1 MEHLGKS
8 VFEPDPGVNAGT
20 PATRGRDSLFLMAQ
34 LRIGGGAAVEVR
46 VRNLSAGGLMVEL
59 PFPVAPEGD
68 VQVEVRGLGWIAGR
82 IAWQTEGRAG
92 VAFDREI
99 DPQRARKTP
108 GDAQPTVKR
117 FGAAAFKR

>member
-1 MEHLGKS
+1 MFEH
-8 VFEPDPGVNAGT
+8 DPGVNAGT

-34 LRIGGGAAVEVR
+34 LRVGGGAPVEVR

-59 PFPVAPEGD
+59 PFPIAPEGN
-68 VQVEVRGLGWIAGR
+68 VEVDVRGLGWIAGR
-82 IAWQTEGRAG
+82 IAWQIEGRAG

-99 DPQRARKTP
+99 DPQRARKAP

>member
-1 MEHLGKS
+1 MEHLGKG
-8 VFEPDPGVNAGT
+8 VFEPDTGVNAGVD
-20 PATRGRDSLFLMAQ
+20 ATRGRDSLFLMAKMRMAGRQ
-34 LRIGGGAAVEVR
+34 PVDVR

-59 PFPVAPEGD
+59 PYPVAPEGD
-68 VQVEVRGLGWIAGR
+68 VEVEVRGLGWIAGR
-82 IAWQTEGRAG
+82 IAWQIEGRAG

-117 FGAAAFKR
+117 FGRSAFKR

>member
-8 VFEPDPGVNAGT
+8 VFEPDPGINAGSV
-20 PATRGRDSLFLMAQ
+20 ATRGRDSLFLKAQ
-34 LRIGGGAAVEVR
+34 MRVGGGTPVAVR
-46 VRNLSAGGLMVEL
+46 VRNLSPGGLMVEL
-59 PFPVAPEGD
+59 PYPVTPEGN
-68 VQVEVRGLGWIAGR
+68 VEIEVRGLGWIPGR

-108 GDAQPTVKR
+108 GEAQPTVKR

>member
-8 VFEPDPGVNAGT
+8 VFEHDPGINAGT
-20 PATRGRDSLFLMAQ
+20 PPTRGRDSLFLMAQ
-34 LRIGGGAAVEVR
+34 LRVGDGVPVEVR

-59 PFPVAPEGD
+59 PFPVTPEGN
-68 VQVEVRGLGWIAGR
+68 VEVEVRGLGWIPGR

-99 DPQRARKTP
+99 DPQRARKAP

>member
-1 MEHLGKS
+1 

-20 PATRGRDSLFLMAQ
+20 AATRGRDSLFLMAQ
-34 LRIGGGAAVEVR
+34 LRIGGGAPVEVR

-59 PFPVAPEGD
+59 PYPVTPEGN
-68 VQVEVRGLGWIAGR
+68 VEIEVRGLGWIAGR
-82 IAWQTEGRAG
+82 IAWQIEGRAG

-99 DPQRARKTP
+99 DPQRARKGA
-108 GDAQPTVKR
+108 GDVQSTVKR

>member
-1 MEHLGKS
+1 MEHLGKG
-8 VFEPDPGVNAGT
+8 VFEADPGVNAGAG
-20 PATRGRDSLFLMAQ
+20 ATRGRDSLFLLAKMRTPGNQ
-34 LRIGGGAAVEVR
+34 PVDVR

-59 PFPVAPEGD
+59 PYPIAPEGD
-68 VQVEVRGLGWIAGR
+68 VEVEVRGLGWIAGR
-82 IAWQTEGRAG
+82 IAWHIEGRAG

-117 FGAAAFKR
+117 FGKSAFKR

>member
-8 VFEPDPGVNAGT
+8 VFEPESGMAVGT

-34 LRIGGGAAVEVR
+34 LRVGNGAPVEVR

-59 PFPVAPEGD
+59 PYPVAPEGN
-68 VQVEVRGLGWIAGR
+68 VEVEVRGIGWIAGR
-82 IAWQTEGRAG
+82 IAWQIEGRAG

-99 DPQRARKTP
+99 DPQRARKAP
-108 GDAQPTVKR
+108 GDARPTVKR